1 MSGDNGD
8 AFASFGAKSDNQL
21 VYVLDCATDA
31 QWRSETMHWNRTQP
45 LYQQLLISF
54 SHVCK
59 DESIFGTVH
68 SLSNKKKKNGFIIVL

>member
-1 MSGDNGD
+1 MSEENGD
-8 AFASFGAKSDNQL
+8 AFAAFGTKSDNQF

-59 DESIFGTVH
+59 DASIFGTVH
-68 SLSNKKKKNGFIIVL
+68 SLSNKKKDGFIIVL